1 MKTKWEFSF
10 ETKNFI
16 FEKEHKFLGSIS
28 KAAILGG
35 SKESEEG
42 VEFEMSIDPDKEQK
56 HPTAKQ
62 TGNMYITVPLDH
74 EEGKDAIRKRLPT
87 CSLREFH
94 LTSEK

>member
-74 EEGKDAIRKRLPT
+74 EEGKDAI
-87 CSLREFH
+87 
-94 LTSEK
+94 